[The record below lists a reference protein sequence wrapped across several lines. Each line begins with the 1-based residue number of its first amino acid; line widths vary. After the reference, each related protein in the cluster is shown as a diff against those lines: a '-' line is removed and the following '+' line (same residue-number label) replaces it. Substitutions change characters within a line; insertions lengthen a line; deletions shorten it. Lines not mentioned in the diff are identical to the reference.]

1 LTRTGNIRAEV
12 LASFA
17 RDLVARVTS
26 ADAPLIDPLNPRT
39 YESHSGHASG
49 VNCLASLLDSRG
61 KLASLIQTE
70 AVPYRAEFHMIL

>member
-1 LTRTGNIRAEV
+1 LTRIENIRAEV

-17 RDLVARVTS
+17 RDPVARVTS
-26 ADAPLIDPLNPRT
+26 ADAPVMNPLDART
-39 YESHSGHASG
+39 YEPHSGHASG
-49 VNCLASLLDSRG
+49 VNGLASLLDSCG

>member
-1 LTRTGNIRAEV
+1 MRTGNIRAEV

-17 RDLVARVTS
+17 RDPVARVTS
-26 ADAPLIDPLNPRT
+26 TDAPLMNPLDPRT

-49 VNCLASLLDSRG
+49 INGLTSLLDSCG
-61 KLASLIQTE
+61 KLASLVQTE